1 MDLNGSPAASFE
13 PCQFLVNMDVMSKF
27 DKAKSDHQRHKNTD
41 WLFQDTWGPS
51 LRLSL
56 PHIIIIAKYLV
67 WFGARRAAPENVLPM
82 PPRRTFSRSLSYFHK
97 MLNSGR
103 RNIAH
108 LETRQHTRETSGI
121 LWPNLLHHTVHHF
134 HTNTSHGDT
143 NVVGQSI
150 WNKQTCWKRPWITS
164 NKNKGCVS

>member
-27 DKAKSDHQRHKNTD
+27 DKAKSDQRHKNTD

-103 RNIAH
+103 RNVAH

-121 LWPNLLHHTVHHF
+121 LWPKPSSPHSASLPHKHITWRYQCSWSINLEQTNMLKTALNHF
-134 HTNTSHGDT
+134 
-143 NVVGQSI
+143 
-150 WNKQTCWKRPWITS
+150 
-164 NKNKGCVS
+164 